1 MDPEA
6 VFPLDIQTGKKSP
19 MTEAVRHFDITEWAD
34 YVRNTVS
41 NDQHKLM
48 QAHLQGGCPRC
59 ERIKG
64 LLSKFAAVCS
74 REASYQI
81 PRAAEMQVKAMIGL
95 AKVQRRSALQRLW
108 ATLVYDSV
116 NDPQPVGVRGTH
128 QINRQVL
135 FHAGDYSVDLRFEH
149 EKGSASMVLVGQ
161 IANQK
166 TPDELLANLPV
177 ILVAG
182 NREVTR
188 SISNTFGE
196 FQLEYVPESDLRL
209 LVPLESRGQE
219 LEVQLGKT
227 PQLQGNP
234 L

>member
-1 MDPEA
+1 
-6 VFPLDIQTGKKSP
+6 

-34 YVRNTVS
+34 YVRSTVS
-41 NDQHKLM
+41 SNQNKLM
-48 QAHLQGGCPRC
+48 QAHLQSGCSKC
-59 ERIKG
+59 ERLKG
-64 LLSKFAAVCS
+64 ILSKFAAVCS
-74 REASYQI
+74 REAAYQI
-81 PRAAEMQVKAMIGL
+81 PRAAEQQVKAMIGL
-95 AKVQRRSALQRLW
+95 AKAPRRSALQRLW
-108 ATLVYDSV
+108 AILVYDSV

-227 PQLQGNP
+227 PQL
-234 L
+234 

>member
-1 MDPEA
+1 
-6 VFPLDIQTGKKSP
+6 
-19 MTEAVRHFDITEWAD
+19 MTEAVRHFDVTEWAD
-34 YVRNTVS
+34 YVRRAVS
-41 NDQHKLM
+41 SDQHKLM
-48 QAHLQGGCPRC
+48 QAHLQSGCSRC
-59 ERIKG
+59 EKIKE
-64 LLSKFAAVCS
+64 LFSKFAAVCK

-81 PRAAEMQVKAMIGL
+81 PRAAEQQVKAMIGL
-95 AKVQRRSALQRLW
+95 AKAPRRSALQRLW

-227 PQLQGNP
+227 PQL
-234 L
+234 

>member
-1 MDPEA
+1 M
-6 VFPLDIQTGKKSP
+6 FPLDIKTGKKPP
-19 MTEAVRHFDITEWAD
+19 MTQAVRHFDITEWAD
-34 YVRNTVS
+34 YVRNTDS
-41 NDQHKLM
+41 SDQHKLM
-48 QAHLQGGCPRC
+48 QAHLHTGCSKC

-81 PRAAEMQVKAMIGL
+81 PRAAEQQVKAMIGL
-95 AKVQRRSALQRLW
+95 AKTPRRSALQRLW

-209 LVPLESRGQE
+209 LVPLEARGQE

-227 PQLQGNP
+227 PQL
-234 L
+234 

>member
-6 VFPLDIQTGKKSP
+6 VFPLDIKTGKKSL

-34 YVRNTVS
+34 YVRNTDS
-41 NDQHKLM
+41 DDRHKRM
-48 QAHLQGGCPRC
+48 KAHLQDGCSRC
-59 ERIKG
+59 GRVKG
-64 LLSKFAAVCS
+64 LLSKFAAICS
-74 REASYQI
+74 REASYEI
-81 PRAAEMQVKAMIGL
+81 PRSAEQQVKAMIGL
-95 AKVQRRSALQRLW
+95 ARAPRLSTLQRIW
-108 ATLVYDSV
+108 ASLVYDSV
-116 NDPQPVGVRGTH
+116 NDPQPVGVRGSH

-166 TPDELLANLPV
+166 MPDELLANLPV
-177 ILVAG
+177 ILVSG
-182 NREVTR
+182 SREVTR

-209 LVPLESRGQE
+209 LVPLESKGQE
-219 LEVQLGKT
+219 LEVQLGKS
-227 PQLQGNP
+227 PQL
-234 L
+234 

>member
-6 VFPLDIQTGKKSP
+6 VFPLDIKTGKKPP

-41 NDQHKLM
+41 SDQNKFM
-48 QAHLQGGCPRC
+48 QAHLQAGCSKC
-59 ERIKG
+59 ERIKA

-81 PRAAEMQVKAMIGL
+81 PRAAEQQVKAMIGL
-95 AKVQRRSALQRLW
+95 AKAPRRSALQRLW

-227 PQLQGNP
+227 PQL
-234 L
+234 

>member
-1 MDPEA
+1 
-6 VFPLDIQTGKKSP
+6 

-34 YVRNTVS
+34 YVRNAVPS
-41 NDQHKLM
+41 DQQKLM
-48 QAHLQGGCPRC
+48 QAHLQAACSKC
-59 ERIKG
+59 EKLKA
-64 LLSKFAAVCS
+64 LLFRFATVCS

-81 PRAAEMQVKAMIGL
+81 PRAAEQQVKAMVGM
-95 AKVQRRSALQRLW
+95 ASAPRRSILQRVW
-108 ATLVYDSV
+108 ASLVYDSV

-166 TPDELLANLPV
+166 TPDEMLANLPV

-227 PQLQGNP
+227 PQL
-234 L
+234 

>member
-1 MDPEA
+1 
-6 VFPLDIQTGKKSP
+6 

-34 YVRNTVS
+34 YVRNTDS
-41 NDQHKLM
+41 RDQHKLM
-48 QAHLQGGCPRC
+48 QVHLQGGCSRC

-64 LLSKFAAVCS
+64 LLSKFAAVCL
-74 REASYQI
+74 REVSYQI
-81 PRAAEMQVKAMIGL
+81 PRAAEQQVKAMIGL
-95 AKVQRRSALQRLW
+95 ARAPRRSTLQRLW
-108 ATLVYDSV
+108 STLVYDSV

-227 PQLQGNP
+227 PQL
-234 L
+234 

>member
-1 MDPEA
+1 
-6 VFPLDIQTGKKSP
+6 
-19 MTEAVRHFDITEWAD
+19 MTENASHFDVTEWAD
-34 YVRNTVS
+34 FVRDAVS
-41 NDQHKLM
+41 PERQERML
-48 QAHLQGGCPRC
+48 AHLQRGCSKC

-64 LLSKFAAVCS
+64 VLQKFAVICK
-74 REASYQI
+74 REAAYEV
-81 PRAAEMQVKAMIGL
+81 PRFTEQQVKALMGL
-95 AKVQRRSALQRLW
+95 AKAPRPSAFQRIW
-108 ATLVYDSV
+108 ANLVYDSV

-166 TPDELLANLPV
+166 TPDEMLANLPV
-177 ILVAG
+177 ILVSG
-182 NREVTR
+182 ERELTR

-209 LVPLESRGQE
+209 LVPLEARGQE
-219 LEVQLGKT
+219 LEVQLGRT
-227 PQLQGNP
+227 PQL
-234 L
+234 

>member
-1 MDPEA
+1 
-6 VFPLDIQTGKKSP
+6 

-34 YVRNTVS
+34 YVRKTIPS
-41 NDQHKLM
+41 DQHKRM
-48 QAHLQGGCPRC
+48 HAHLQGGCPKC
-59 ERIKG
+59 EKTMA
-64 LLSKFAAVCS
+64 LLSKFAVICS
-74 REASYQI
+74 REAAYQI
-81 PRAAEMQVKAMIGL
+81 PRAAEQQVKAMIGL
-95 AKVQRRSALQRLW
+95 ANAPRRTAMQRIW
-108 ATLVYDSV
+108 ASLVYDSV

-166 TPDELLANLPV
+166 TPDDMLANLPV

-209 LVPLESRGQE
+209 LVPLESTGQE

-227 PQLQGNP
+227 PQL
-234 L
+234 

>member
-1 MDPEA
+1 
-6 VFPLDIQTGKKSP
+6 
-19 MTEAVRHFDITEWAD
+19 MTQVRHFDITDWAD
-34 YVRNTVS
+34 YVRNVVS
-41 NDQHKLM
+41 AAQREQM
-48 QAHLQGGCPRC
+48 VAHLQRGCSKC
-59 ERIKG
+59 EKIQAM
-64 LLSKFAAVCS
+64 LSRFAGICQ
-74 REASYQI
+74 REAAYEV
-81 PRAAEMQVKAMIGL
+81 PRFAEQQVKALIGL
-95 AKVQRRSALQRLW
+95 ARAPRRTALQRL
-108 ATLVYDSV
+108 LGSLIYDSV

-166 TPDELLANLPV
+166 APDENLANVQV

-182 NREVTR
+182 NRELTR

-209 LVPLESRGQE
+209 VVPLESRGQE
-219 LEVQLGKT
+219 LEVVLGKT
-227 PQLQGNP
+227 PQV
-234 L
+234 

>member
-1 MDPEA
+1 
-6 VFPLDIQTGKKSP
+6 
-19 MTEAVRHFDITEWAD
+19 
-34 YVRNTVS
+34 
-41 NDQHKLM
+41 
-48 QAHLQGGCPRC
+48 
-59 ERIKG
+59 
-64 LLSKFAAVCS
+64 LSKFAAVCS
-74 REASYQI
+74 REASYQV
-81 PRAAEMQVKAMIGL
+81 PRAAEQQVKAMIGL
-95 AKVQRRSALQRLW
+95 AKMPRRSALQRLW

-227 PQLQGNP
+227 PQL
-234 L
+234 

>member
-6 VFPLDIQTGKKSP
+6 VFPLDIKTGKSHHI

-41 NDQHKLM
+41 SDQQKLM
-48 QAHLQGGCPRC
+48 QTHLQAGCSKC
-59 ERIKG
+59 ERIKA

-74 REASYQI
+74 REATYQV
-81 PRAAEMQVKAMIGL
+81 PRAAEQQVKAMIGL
-95 AKVQRRSALQRLW
+95 AKAPRRSALQRLW
-108 ATLVYDSV
+108 ASLVYDSV

-209 LVPLESRGQE
+209 LVPIESRGQE

-227 PQLQGNP
+227 PQL
-234 L
+234 

>member
-6 VFPLDIQTGKKSP
+6 VFPLDIKTGKKSP
-19 MTEAVRHFDITEWAD
+19 MTVAVRHFDITEWAD
-34 YVRNTVS
+34 YVRSTVS
-41 NDQHKLM
+41 SDQHKLM
-48 QAHLQGGCPRC
+48 QTHLQAGCTKC

-81 PRAAEMQVKAMIGL
+81 PRAAEQQVKAMISL
-95 AKVQRRSALQRLW
+95 IKAPRRSAMQRLW
-108 ATLVYDSV
+108 GTLVYDSV

-166 TPDELLANLPV
+166 APDELLANLPV

-227 PQLQGNP
+227 PQL
-234 L
+234 

>member
-1 MDPEA
+1 M
-6 VFPLDIQTGKKSP
+6 IQ
-19 MTEAVRHFDITEWAD
+19 ARHFDITEWAD
-34 YVRNTVS
+34 YVRDVVPAA
-41 NDQHKLM
+41 QREQML
-48 QAHLQGGCPRC
+48 AHLQGGCSKC
-59 ERIKG
+59 EKVQAI
-64 LLSKFAAVCS
+64 LSRFAGICL
-74 REASYQI
+74 REAAYEV
-81 PRAAEMQVKAMIGL
+81 PRVAERQAKALIGL
-95 AKVQRRSALQRLW
+95 ATAPRRTVLQRLLGS
-108 ATLVYDSV
+108 LVYDSV
-116 NDPQPVGVRGTH
+116 NDLQPAGVRGTH

-166 TPDELLANLPV
+166 SPDESLANVPV

-182 NREVTR
+182 TRELTR

-219 LEVQLGKT
+219 LEVILGKT
-227 PQLQGNP
+227 PQI
-234 L
+234 

>member
-1 MDPEA
+1 
-6 VFPLDIQTGKKSP
+6 
-19 MTEAVRHFDITEWAD
+19 MTENASHFDVTEWAD
-34 YVRNTVS
+34 FVRDAVS
-41 NDQHKLM
+41 PERQERML
-48 QAHLQGGCPRC
+48 AHLQHGCSKC

-64 LLSKFAAVCS
+64 VLQKFAVICK
-74 REASYQI
+74 REAAYEV
-81 PRAAEMQVKAMIGL
+81 PRFTEQQVKALMSL
-95 AKVQRRSALQRLW
+95 AKAPRPSAFQRIW
-108 ATLVYDSV
+108 ASLVYDSV

-166 TPDELLANLPV
+166 TPDEMLANLPV

-182 NREVTR
+182 ERELTR

-209 LVPLESRGQE
+209 LVPLEARGQE
-219 LEVQLGKT
+219 LEVQLGRT
-227 PQLQGNP
+227 PQL
-234 L
+234 

>member
-1 MDPEA
+1 
-6 VFPLDIQTGKKSP
+6 

-34 YVRNTVS
+34 YVRNTDS
-41 NDQHKLM
+41 SDQHKLM
-48 QAHLQGGCPRC
+48 QAHLQVGCSKC

-81 PRAAEMQVKAMIGL
+81 PRAAEQQVKAMIGL
-95 AKVQRRSALQRLW
+95 AKVPRRSALQRLW

-182 NREVTR
+182 KREVTR

-209 LVPLESRGQE
+209 LVPLESKGQE

-227 PQLQGNP
+227 PQL
-234 L
+234 

>member
-1 MDPEA
+1 MSEA
-6 VFPLDIQTGKKSP
+6 
-19 MTEAVRHFDITEWAD
+19 ARHFDITEWAD
-34 YVRNTVS
+34 FVRNTVP
-41 NDQHKLM
+41 NNQHEQML
-48 QAHLQGGCPRC
+48 AHLEYGCSKC
-59 ERIKG
+59 ERVKG
-64 LLSKFAAVCS
+64 LLSRFAAICT
-74 REASYQI
+74 REAAYQV
-81 PRAAEMQVKAMIGL
+81 PRAAEQQVKAMISL
-95 AKVQRRSALQRLW
+95 AKAPRRSALQRIL
-108 ATLVYDSV
+108 ASLTYDSV

-166 TPDELLANLPV
+166 MPDEVLSNLPV

-227 PQLQGNP
+227 PQI
-234 L
+234 

>member
-1 MDPEA
+1 
-6 VFPLDIQTGKKSP
+6 
-19 MTEAVRHFDITEWAD
+19 MTETARHFDITQWAD
-34 YVRNTVS
+34 YVRNAVP
-41 NDQHKLM
+41 NEQREQML
-48 QAHLQGGCPRC
+48 AHLRGGCSKCDKVR
-59 ERIKG
+59 G
-64 LLSKFAAVCS
+64 VLSRFAIVCK
-74 REASYQI
+74 REAAYQI
-81 PRAAEMQVKAMIGL
+81 PRRAEQQVKAMVGL
-95 AKVQRRSALQRLW
+95 AKAPRLSTLQRIW
-108 ATLVYDSV
+108 GSLVYDSL

-219 LEVQLGKT
+219 LEVQLGNT
-227 PQLQGNP
+227 PQL
-234 L
+234 

>member
-1 MDPEA
+1 MHP
-6 VFPLDIQTGKKSP
+6 
-19 MTEAVRHFDITEWAD
+19 
-34 YVRNTVS
+34 
-41 NDQHKLM
+41 
-48 QAHLQGGCPRC
+48 
-59 ERIKG
+59 
-64 LLSKFAAVCS
+64 

-81 PRAAEMQVKAMIGL
+81 PRAAEQQVKAMIGL
-95 AKVQRRSALQRLW
+95 AKAPRRSALQRLW
-108 ATLVYDSV
+108 ASLVYDSV

-196 FQLEYVPESDLRL
+196 FQFEYVPESDLRL

-227 PQLQGNP
+227 PQL
-234 L
+234 

>member
-1 MDPEA
+1 
-6 VFPLDIQTGKKSP
+6 
-19 MTEAVRHFDITEWAD
+19 MTENASHFDVTEWAD
-34 YVRNTVS
+34 FVRDAVS
-41 NDQHKLM
+41 PERQKRML
-48 QAHLQGGCPRC
+48 AHLQHGCSKC

-64 LLSKFAAVCS
+64 VLQKFAAICK
-74 REASYQI
+74 REAAYEV
-81 PRAAEMQVKAMIGL
+81 PRFTEQQVKALMGL
-95 AKVQRRSALQRLW
+95 AKAPRPSAFQRIW
-108 ATLVYDSV
+108 ASLVYDSV
-116 NDPQPVGVRGTH
+116 NDPQPVGVRGAH

-166 TPDELLANLPV
+166 TPDEMLANLPV

-182 NREVTR
+182 NRELTR

-209 LVPLESRGQE
+209 LVPLEARGQE
-219 LEVQLGKT
+219 LEVQLGRT
-227 PQLQGNP
+227 PQL
-234 L
+234 